1 MQMLVITIAMEPG
14 GQFVVVIVNT
24 IRESVDY
31 IVIHA
36 NRKRP

>member
-1 MQMLVITIAMEPG
+1 MLVITIAMEPG
-14 GQFVVVIVNT
+14 GQFVVVIVYT
-24 IRESVDY
+24 IRESVDC